1 MLDKVK
7 LGDFLRGWAERLGS
21 SESTRST
28 TTVTAGL
35 ISLTIH
41 ALFLAGLAFAGHQV
55 HEVAQTTF
63 SSEVYEPSALEPLKT
78 DSTLQDIDQSDERP
92 VLEASGSF
100 APILAT
106 SNVQGAASA
115 ASPATADEAL
125 AALDM
130 GRRDLTRAMDMIAP
144 SAMTLGKNFAI
155 EGNGAEHVTGV
166 EGAVDRIAVEIVRRL
181 EQGRTLVAWAFDAS
195 LSLEAERKRLAKHI
209 ETIYTHINQLD
220 ANRLAADDGL
230 LTTVVAFGQARKAMT
245 PKPTGDVSLVR
256 EAIASIQA
264 DTSGEE
270 HTFGTVAEIVTKFG
284 RYKSSK
290 GDSYNLMV
298 IVVTDEVG
306 DDQEKLE
313 PTIEAAVKREVPV
326 YVLGSQALFGRAQ
339 REMDYY
345 DPKTKQMFRGL
356 KVDAGPES
364 VAIEQIR
371 LPFWYGGPQYDVLES
386 GFGPWGLSRLASA
399 TGGIYFVSRFDGA
412 KMGFDASVMKEYRP
426 DWESKRAYEADVS
439 RSPLR
444 RAVIDA
450 SLITQQNL
458 PGMPTLI
465 FPPIDAPNFKDVLQN
480 NQVIAERTAYTVDE
494 AIAPINAV
502 VKYRDRETSRRWQ
515 AHFDL
520 IRGRLLAMKVRCYE
534 YNFACA
540 QLVKDP
546 PKFQNSKSNAWRF
559 VPDAQIRYSD
569 KAAAAAKEAQALL
582 QRVVDEHPETP
593 WALLAARELKNP
605 LGFKPVEAYLQ
616 PPRPRDES
624 AAAKKKAMNKSAEM
638 KPAEPPRL

>member
-7 LGDFLRGWAERLGS
+7 VGDILGGWADRFRS
-21 SESTRST
+21 PASARST

-41 ALFLAGLAFAGHQV
+41 ALFLVGLAFAGHQV
-55 HEVAQTTF
+55 HEVAQTAF
-63 SSEVYEPSALEPLKT
+63 SSEVYEPSALEPLKS
-78 DSTLQDIDQSDERP
+78 DSTLQDIDQEDDRP

-130 GRRDLTRAMDMIAP
+130 GRRDVTRAMDVIAP
-144 SAMTLGKNFAI
+144 SATTLGKNFSI

-181 EQGRTLVAWAFDAS
+181 ERGRTLVAWAFDAS

-220 ANRLAADDGL
+220 ENRLAADGGL
-230 LTTVVAFGQARKAMT
+230 LTSVVAYGQARKAMT
-245 PKPTGDVSLVR
+245 PKPIADVAEVR
-256 EAIASIQA
+256 GAIASIQP

-270 HTFGTVAEIVTKFG
+270 HTFGTVAEIVSKLG
-284 RYKSSK
+284 RYKAPN

-298 IVVTDEVG
+298 IAVTDEVG

-313 PTIEAAVKREVPV
+313 PTIEAALKREVPV

-345 DPKTKQMFRGL
+345 DPKTKQTFRNL

-364 VAIEQIR
+364 VMIEQIR

-386 GFGPWGLSRLASA
+386 GFGPWALSRLASA
-399 TGGIYFVSRFDGA
+399 TGGIYFVSRFDGG

-426 DWESKRAYEADVS
+426 DWGPKREYEAEVA
-439 RSPLR
+439 RSPVR
-444 RAVIDA
+444 RAVIEA

-458 PGMPTLI
+458 PGMPALI
-465 FPPIDAPNFKDVLQN
+465 FPPMDAPNFKDVLQN

-494 AIAPINAV
+494 AIAPINAAA
-502 VKYRDRETSRRWQ
+502 KHRDRETSRRWQ

-540 QLVKDP
+540 RLVKDP
-546 PKFQNSKSNAWRF
+546 PKFQDSKSNAWRL
-559 VPDAQIRYSD
+559 VPDAEVRYSD

-593 WALLAARELKNP
+593 WALLAGRELKNP
-605 LGFKPVEAYLQ
+605 LGFKWVEAYV
-616 PPRPRDES
+616 PPPKPRDES
-624 AAAKKKAMNKSAEM
+624 AAAAKKKMNRPEQM
-638 KPAEPPRL
+638 KPAEPPKL